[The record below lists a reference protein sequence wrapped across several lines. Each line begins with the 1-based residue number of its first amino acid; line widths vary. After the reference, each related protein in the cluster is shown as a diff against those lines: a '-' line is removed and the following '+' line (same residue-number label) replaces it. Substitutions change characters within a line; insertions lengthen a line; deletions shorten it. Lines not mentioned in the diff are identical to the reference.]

1 MLTNSSNK
9 VFALADVNA
18 MYASCEQ
25 VFRPDLRGKPVV
37 VLSNNDGCVIA
48 QNKEAKALLEI
59 YMCRPWFELE
69 QQAKK
74 LGVVAFSSNYELYAN
89 MSNRFVAT
97 LKTFTPKLEVYSI
110 DECFL
115 DFTGMK
121 RDLVAYGQEIKQ
133 TVWQWTGLP
142 ICVGIGNTKTL
153 AKLANHTAKK
163 KPHFYGVCD
172 FTSMSSRE
180 VDQLMLALPVS
191 KVWGVGKRLEATL
204 NALGVDNVLGLK
216 NADPKRIRDRFG
228 VVLERTIKEL
238 NGESWLALDEIE
250 IEAKQVMSSR
260 SFGTRVDN
268 LAELAEAVSYHA
280 TNACERMRK
289 KNLYAQAVY
298 VFIQNSPFDQA
309 EYYAASKVIAL
320 PSPTN
325 CTMKIATAALWSLKR
340 MYKPNVYYQKAGV
353 MLMDLVPEGGQQQD
367 ILGYSKDDEK
377 AKALMVI
384 MDKVNKKYSRGT
396 IKLAS
401 EGVQKSW
408 VMRRALKSPNYTGDW
423 HELPIIG
430 KQVNR
435 ALVT

>member
-1 MLTNSSNK
+1 MSISFNNK
-9 VFALADVNA
+9 IFALADVNS

-121 RDLVAYGQEIKQ
+121 RDLVAYGQEVKQ
-133 TVWQWTGLP
+133 TVKQWTGLP
-142 ICVGIGNTKTL
+142 ICVGIGHTKTL

-163 KPHFYGVCD
+163 KPYFNGVCD
-172 FTSMSSRE
+172 FTSMSAAE
-180 VDQLMLALPVS
+180 IDTLMLALPAS
-191 KVWGVGKRLEATL
+191 KVWGVGSRLEAAL
-204 NALGVDNVLGLK
+204 NGLGVDSVLRLK

-228 VVLERTIKEL
+228 VVLERTVKEL
-238 NGESWLALDEIE
+238 NGESWLELDEMQP
-250 IEAKQVMSSR
+250 EAKQVMSSR

-268 LAELAEAVSYHA
+268 LTDLEEAVSFHA
-280 TNACERMRK
+280 TNASERMRK
-289 KNLYAQAVY
+289 KGLYAQAVY

-309 EYYAASKVIAL
+309 EFYAESKVIAL

-325 CTMKIATAALWSLKR
+325 NTIKIANAALWSLKK

-353 MLMDLVPEGGQQQD
+353 MLMDLVPEAGQQMD
-367 ILGYSKDDEK
+367 IFGYSKDDVK
-377 AKALMVI
+377 ANLLMET

-401 EGVQKSW
+401 EGVKKSW
-408 VMRRALKSPNYTGDW
+408 VMRRTLKSPNYTGDW

-430 KQVNR
+430 KEINL
-435 ALVT
+435 ALAT

>member
-1 MLTNSSNK
+1 
-9 VFALADVNA
+9 

-25 VFRPDLRGKPVV
+25 IFRPDLRGKPVV

-121 RDLVAYGQEIKQ
+121 RDLVAYGQEVKQ
-133 TVWQWTGLP
+133 TVKQWTGLP
-142 ICVGIGNTKTL
+142 ICVGIAHTKTL

-163 KPHFYGVCD
+163 QPHFNGVCD
-172 FTSMSSRE
+172 FTSMAATE
-180 VDQLMLALPVS
+180 IDQLMLALPVS
-191 KVWGVGKRLEATL
+191 KVWGVGSRLEAAL
-204 NALGVDNVLGLK
+204 NGLGVDNVLRLK

-228 VVLERTIKEL
+228 VVLERTVKEL
-238 NGESWLALDEIE
+238 NGESWLALDEMQT
-250 IEAKQVMSSR
+250 EAKQVMSSR

-268 LAELAEAVSYHA
+268 FAELAEAVSYHSTMA
-280 TNACERMRK
+280 GERMRK
-289 KNLYAQAVY
+289 KGLFTQMVY
-298 VFIQNSPFDQA
+298 IFIQNSPFDEA
-309 EYYAASKVIAL
+309 EFYAASRTIGL
-320 PSPTN
+320 PSPTDS
-325 CTMKIATAALWSLKR
+325 TMKIANAALWCLKKI
-340 MYKPNVYYQKAGV
+340 YKPNVYYQKCGV
-353 MLMDLVPEGGQQQD
+353 MLMDLVPEGGQQLD
-367 ILGYSKDDEK
+367 IFGYSQDDDK
-377 AKALMVI
+377 SRVLMET

-401 EGVQKSW
+401 EGVNKSW
-408 VMRRALKSPNYTGDW
+408 AMNRAFKSPNYTGNW

-430 KQVNR
+430 KERNL
-435 ALVT
+435 ALAT